1 MEEMVSIIVPVYMAE
16 AYIAETIGMVRR
28 QTYKN
33 WELILV
39 DDASTDNSVEIIQGI
54 IQKDAKQKLL
64 GEHTEDVNG
73 LSDER
78 QEADRFSK
86 ENIRLIKK
94 EKNEGAAKARNTGI
108 EHAKGRYIAFLD
120 ADDVWKPDKLEKE
133 LAFIKDRQ
141 AEFVFTA
148 YEFGDEDARGLGK
161 IVNVPERLTYRKAL
175 SRTVIFTSTV
185 MFDMSKLAK
194 ELIRMPDVESEDTAA
209 WWKILRAGYVAY
221 GLNEALVIY
230 RRPKKSLSSNK
241 FKAVKRI
248 WNLYRKEEGLT
259 IPVSAFCF
267 CLWAIRATLRR
278 I

>member
-16 AYIAETIGMVRR
+16 VYIAETIEMVRR

-39 DDASTDNSVEIIQGI
+39 DDASPDNSAEIIQGI
-54 IQKDAKQKLL
+54 IQEAASKKLS
-64 GEHTEDVNG
+64 GEHPE
-73 LSDER
+73 S
-78 QEADRFSK
+78 DRFYK
-86 ENIRLIKK
+86 ERIHLIKK
-94 EKNEGAAKARNTGI
+94 DKNEGAAKARNTGI

-133 LAFIKDRQ
+133 LAFIKERQ

-161 IVNVPERLTYRKAL
+161 IVHVPESLTYRKAL

-185 MFDMSKLAK
+185 MFDMSKLTK
-194 ELIRMPDVESEDTAA
+194 ELIRMPEVESEDTAA
-209 WWKILRAGYVAY
+209 WWKILRSGYVAY
-221 GLNEALVIY
+221 GLDEALVIY

-241 FKAVKRI
+241 FRAMKRI
-248 WNLYRKEEGLT
+248 WNLYRREEKLT

-267 CLWAIRATLRR
+267 CLWAMRATLRR